1 MDRCR
6 GAIFDLD
13 GVITQ
18 TARVHFQAW
27 KTVFDEYLRNRS
39 RENEEEW
46 EPFTYENDYLPYVDG
61 KPRYQGV
68 KSFLDSRD
76 ISIPYGEPSDP
87 SDKETMCAI
96 GNRKN
101 ELFRKLVSDGQVDVY
116 QSTLSLV
123 KELKGSGVKVG
134 VASSSRN
141 CNFILE
147 KAAMLDLFETVIDGT
162 TSKEFGLRGKPA
174 PDIFTVA
181 AGNLGLHPSDCLM
194 VEDSIAGV
202 KAGRNG
208 NFALVI
214 GVARNENKH
223 DLQINGADI
232 VVRDL
237 QDLSLQVIENW
248 FQKGLRE
255 NTWHLTYYGFN
266 PSDEKLR
273 ETLTTVG
280 NGYFATRGCFE
291 GESADEVVHY
301 PGTYIAG
308 VYNKLPSNVYRRTVY
323 NNDFVN
329 CPNWLPIELRIE
341 DSDFIHLTDVDILYY
356 EHDLDMKN
364 AVMSRAILLKDDE
377 GRVTEIRSERIASM
391 NNPHLAGIRY
401 SVTPKNYSG
410 KVTLRSAID
419 GTVINYGVPRYREL
433 NSKHLSP
440 ISVVKEQGGL
450 SILVRTSTSKV
461 NICMHTKTILSRNG
475 TPLDTEKDV
484 YKDMGYISESYT
496 FSAQE
501 EETYTLEKLV
511 SFCTS
516 KDRDIDGDP
525 EEASLEMLEEADSFD
540 SLYEKHRDAWKK
552 LWELADFEIEGDR
565 FAQKVIHLH
574 IYHLLVT
581 GSPNNTKIDAGIPAR
596 GLHGE
601 AYRGHVFWDELFVM
615 PFYNLHFPEVA
626 RSFLMYRYRRL
637 DAAREYAR
645 ENRYSGAMYPWQT
658 ADDGKEETQV
668 VHFNPRSGKWG
679 PDLSRLQRHVSIA
692 VAYNVWEYYYCTN
705 DLDFLH
711 DYGAE
716 ILVEVTRFYASI
728 ARYSKRDGR
737 YHISG
742 IMGPDEFH
750 EKYPQAKK
758 GGLTDNAYTNIMACW
773 LIHKTIETVEHLPDT
788 VVHQLEQKIGFRI
801 KEMEKW
807 RDIEKKMNVVID
819 DEGVLEQFDGF
830 MDLLEVDWDYFSEKY
845 DDIHRMDRIIKAEGD
860 SPDRYQVIKQADT
873 LMLFYLLSPG
883 QVVHILNIMG
893 YDVGGE
899 QEFVKKNYDYYI
911 ERTSHGSTLSLVVH
925 SAILKYITSHTKD
938 MWNRFVLTLE
948 SDIYDTQGGTTAE
961 AIHCGVM
968 GGTLDILF
976 KGFAGINIFK
986 DYIQINP
993 DPPSH
998 WRSLSFK
1005 VVLRNCL
1012 LQVRIAQKEVEVAYI
1027 DGEDSSVNAVVY
1039 GNRYEIGKQ
1048 DTLVVKEDD
1057 VFKGAER

>member
-1 MDRCR
+1 MDKCR

-27 KTVFDEYLRNRS
+27 KSVFDDFLKNLS
-39 RENEEEW
+39 DSSGGEW

-68 KSFLDSRD
+68 KSFLDARD

-87 SDKETMCAI
+87 SEKETMCAI

-101 ELFRKLVSDGQVDVY
+101 DLFRKLVSEGQVDVY
-116 QSTLSLV
+116 QSTISLIN
-123 KELKGSGVKVG
+123 ELKDNGVKVG

-147 KAAMLDLFETVIDGT
+147 KTSMLHLFETVIDGT

-181 AGNLGLHPSDCLM
+181 AGNLGLHPSECLM

-202 KAGRNG
+202 KAGKNG

-214 GVARNENKH
+214 GVARNENMH

-232 VVRDL
+232 VVLDL
-237 QDLSLQVIENW
+237 QDIGLQVIEHW

-255 NTWHLTYYGFN
+255 NNWHLTYYGFN
-266 PSDEKLR
+266 PSEEKLR

-291 GESADEVVHY
+291 GESAEEVVHY

-329 CPNWLPIELRIE
+329 CPNWLPIEFKIE
-341 DSDFIHLTDVDILYY
+341 DSDFVHLTDVDILYY

-364 AVMSRAILLKDDE
+364 AVMSRAILLKDDK

-391 NNPHLAGIRY
+391 ENPHLAGIRY

-461 NICMHTKTILSRNG
+461 NICMHAKTILSKNG
-475 TPLDTEKDV
+475 AQLDVEKDV

-496 FSAQE
+496 FDTKE
-501 EETYTLEKLV
+501 DETYTLQKLV
-511 SFCTS
+511 SICTS

-525 EEASLEMLEEADSFD
+525 EEASLEMLEEADSFE
-540 SLYEKHRDAWKK
+540 SLYKKHRKAWKK
-552 LWELADFEIEGDR
+552 LWELSDFGIEGDR
-565 FAQKVIHLH
+565 FAQKVMHLH
-574 IYHLLVT
+574 IFHLLVT
-581 GSPNNTKIDAGIPAR
+581 GSPNNKKIDAGIPAR

-601 AYRGHVFWDELFVM
+601 AYRGHIFWDDLFVM

-645 ENRYSGAMYPWQT
+645 ENRYSGAMYPWQA
-658 ADDGKEETQV
+658 ADDGKEETQL

-711 DYGAE
+711 NYGAE

-728 ARYSKRDGR
+728 ARYSKRDDR

-742 IMGPDEFH
+742 VMGPDEFH

-758 GGLTDNAYTNIMACW
+758 GGITDNAYTNIMACW
-773 LIHKTIETVEHLPDT
+773 LIHKTIETLEHLPDS

-801 KEMEKW
+801 QEMEKW
-807 RDIEKKMNVVID
+807 RDIEKKMKVFID
-819 DEGVLEQFDGF
+819 EDGILEQFDGF
-830 MDLLEVDWDYFSEKY
+830 MDLLEVDWDYFREKY

-860 SPDRYQVIKQADT
+860 SPDRYQVLKQADT

-883 QVVHILNIMG
+883 QVVHILEIMG
-893 YDVGGE
+893 YNVGEE
-899 QEFVKKNYDYYI
+899 QDFVKKNYDYYI

-925 SAILKYITSHTKD
+925 SAILKYIASHKKD
-938 MWNRFVLTLE
+938 MWNRFLLALE

-993 DPPSH
+993 ELPSH

-1005 VVLRNCL
+1005 VLLRGSL
-1012 LQVRIAQKEVEVAYI
+1012 LQIRIAQEEVEVAYI
-1027 DGEDSSVNAVVY
+1027 DGDDSSITAVVY
-1039 GNRYEIGKQ
+1039 GDQREVGKN
-1048 DTLVVKEDD
+1048 DRIVVKTE
-1057 VFKGAER
+1057 KALKSSG